1 MSCNEVNGWF
11 KKKRFL
17 TSDELIEI
25 LSELFLDA
33 KAGTL
38 SARLHRMKKE
48 ALMRNVRRDLY
59 ATGSRP
65 QYEPVISGEL
75 SGLFKKQRT

>member
-33 KAGTL
+33 KVGTL

-48 ALMRNVRRDLY
+48 GLMRNV
-59 ATGSRP
+59 
-65 QYEPVISGEL
+65 
-75 SGLFKKQRT
+75 